1 MTYLKYSG
9 RYQGGLTPPVREDNR
24 YRELG
29 NLNKMTI
36 LPITRLQTD
45 DKVWGVRPPDGQ
57 DRCDLTDLFS
67 LNQSQRTPKIKISL
81 LNIIYISFEIL
92 ARNCE
97 SNMRSYGGGSS
108 YCRPLPGSWTLED
121 TSHPPTTPCP
131 STIDNTHQTGLCT
144 GLWCIGGSQW
154 VSIESR
160 TTRLLVDEW

>member
-45 DKVWGVRPPDGQ
+45 GRCEASWRTGQVWPDWP
-57 DRCDLTDLFS
+57 LLSS

-81 LNIIYISFEIL
+81 LNIIYISLKIL